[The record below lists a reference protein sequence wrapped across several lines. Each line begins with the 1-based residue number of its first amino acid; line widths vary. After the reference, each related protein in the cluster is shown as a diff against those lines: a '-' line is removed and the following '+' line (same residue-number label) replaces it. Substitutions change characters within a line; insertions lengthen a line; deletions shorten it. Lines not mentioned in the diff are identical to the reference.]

1 MNIVILGAGAIGSL
15 FGGLLSK
22 KNNVSLVG
30 RKPHVQTITK
40 NGLKIIGKTQL
51 NVRISAEDSISKV
64 GFSPDLL
71 ILSVKS
77 YDTETAIKEA
87 KTIIGDN
94 TVVLSLQ
101 NGLDNIEK
109 ICKVVDKKNVVAGV
123 TTHGVFFSKP
133 GIIKH
138 TGIGETFLGELN
150 GKKTERIVNIV
161 ECFNRVGIETIVSQD
176 IIKEMWYKTI
186 INSSINSL
194 TAIFQCKNGY
204 LLRNQILEKLVEKI
218 CKESTNIARTDGIG
232 ISYKNALEKT
242 KEVIRITSEN
252 QSSMFQSIRK
262 GGRTE
267 IESINGK
274 LVEIGKKYH
283 IETLL
288 NETLIYSVV
297 GSLNK

>member
-22 KNNVSLVG
+22 KNNVLLIG
-30 RKPHVQTITK
+30 RKIHVKAIK
-40 NGLKIIGKTQL
+40 ENGLKITGKTQL
-51 NVRISAEDSISKV
+51 NVRISAEDSISKI

-71 ILSVKS
+71 ILTVKS
-77 YDTETAIKEA
+77 YDTENAIKEA

-94 TVVLSLQ
+94 TVVLALQ

-109 ICKVVDKKNVVAGV
+109 ICKIIDKKNVVAGV
-123 TTHGVFFSKP
+123 TTHGVISSKP

-150 GKKTERIVNIV
+150 GKKTERIVSIV

-176 IIKEMWYKTI
+176 IMKEIWYKTI

-204 LLRNQILEKLVEKI
+204 LLKNQILEKLVEKI
-218 CKESTNIARTDGIG
+218 CKESTNIASVDGIN

-242 KEVIRITSEN
+242 KQVIRNTSEN
-252 QSSMFQSIRK
+252 QSSMFQSIKK

-288 NETLIYSVV
+288 NETLIYSIE
-297 GSLNK
+297 SLIK

>member
-22 KNNVSLVG
+22 KNNVLLIG
-30 RKPHVQTITK
+30 RKIHVKAIK
-40 NGLKIIGKTQL
+40 ENGLKITGKTQL
-51 NVRISAEDSISKV
+51 NVRISAEDSISKI

-71 ILSVKS
+71 ILTVKS
-77 YDTETAIKEA
+77 YDTENATKEA
-87 KTIIGDN
+87 KTIIVDN
-94 TVVLSLQ
+94 TVVLALQ
-101 NGLDNIEK
+101 NGIDNIEK
-109 ICKVVDKKNVVAGV
+109 ICKIIDKKNVVAGV
-123 TTHGVFFSKP
+123 TTHGVISSKP

-150 GKKTERIVNIV
+150 GKKTERIVSIV

-176 IIKEMWYKTI
+176 IMKEIWYKTI

-204 LLRNQILEKLVEKI
+204 LLKNQILEKLVEKI
-218 CKESTNIARTDGIG
+218 CKESTNIASVDGIN

-242 KEVIRITSEN
+242 KEVIRNTSEN
-252 QSSMFQSIRK
+252 QSSMFQSIKK

-288 NETLIYSVV
+288 NETLIYSIE
-297 GSLNK
+297 SLIK